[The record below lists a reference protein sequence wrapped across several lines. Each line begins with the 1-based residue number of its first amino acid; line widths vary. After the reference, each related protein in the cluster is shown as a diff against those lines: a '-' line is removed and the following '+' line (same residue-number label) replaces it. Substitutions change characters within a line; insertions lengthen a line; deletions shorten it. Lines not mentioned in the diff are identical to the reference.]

1 MTKGDQ
7 SDHGGRP
14 VTVHRF
20 LRVADVD
27 TAAVHHRCITRTALD
42 ALYGSNAEA
51 ETAWLSQITQI

>member
-1 MTKGDQ
+1 MGDR
-7 SDHGGRP
+7 SDHEGRP

-20 LRVADVD
+20 LRVADVE

-42 ALYGSNAEA
+42 APFCGSNVEA